1 MIQVMPPGHLRLGIL
16 ASGRG
21 SNFLAIYAAIERGD
35 LDAEVAAVIS
45 DRSSP
50 VLAEAKKKGLTNF
63 WIDPAGFADKAAY
76 EREIVDRLREYGT
89 DVVVLAGY
97 MRLVGPEIL
106 RHYPQRILNIHPAL
120 LPSFPGLNA
129 QKQALDYGV
138 RFSGCSVHLVDAGM
152 DTGPILAQAVVPVM
166 ADDDEETLSQ
176 RILEE
181 EHKLYCRVLQ
191 WLAEG
196 RVYLDQRRTVIR

>member
-1 MIQVMPPGHLRLGIL
+1 MPPGHLHLVVL

-21 SNFLAIYAAIERGD
+21 SNFLAICAAIERGD
-35 LDAEVAAVIS
+35 LDAEIAVVIS

-50 VLAEAKKKGLTNF
+50 VLAEAETKGLANV
-63 WIDPAGFADKAAY
+63 WINPSDYATKADY
-76 EREIVDRLREYGT
+76 EKEIVRRLQGHGANL
-89 DVVVLAGY
+89 VVLAGY
-97 MRLVGPEIL
+97 MRLVGAEML
-106 RHYPQRILNIHPAL
+106 QHYYQRILNIHPAL
-120 LPSFPGLNA
+120 LPSFPGLKA

-152 DTGPILAQAVVPVM
+152 YTGPILAQTAVPVLEG
-166 ADDDEETLSQ
+166 DTEDILSQ
-176 RILEE
+176 RILAE
-181 EHKLYCRVLQ
+181 EHKLYFRVLQ